1 MSQASATSE
10 SRDHSPSSAGLL
22 LSIHLTSNR
31 PENFRLFLD
40 RLEETT
46 TDPSSIEIVVK
57 IDDDDT
63 EMNQLLPV
71 EAARRPFR
79 IVYITGPRNAG
90 FYDLWR
96 CFDDLLDACDPNAY
110 FVINLNDEMRFAKSG
125 WDIALRRYVGL
136 YPDHI
141 YRLRTSNHRLR
152 SYYDFWEPGWSNDTS
167 SFMTKRW
174 LDVGGGWCPCNGPD
188 TFQQS
193 VAFYFGW
200 LYRFDISRPYRE
212 LPVYDIEFQG
222 AGDNIGLTG
231 SELRRRM
238 RGALKPW
245 FILMSYRMQQ
255 EAARRALK
263 LHAQIWK
270 EAYGDRS
277 FVIRDNR
284 LWRRIDVLDPLTRN
298 TVFSRSYRLSWLR
311 IALVNAFR
319 KFDFGYYSGLGAP
332 FRHRYFHN
340 FVEYICLRH
349 EWADQLREGWHA
361 QLDRHPALR
370 LIVSPIARFFQWQLY
385 RPHFIARGLKDP
397 ERALR
402 RIRMLFTHGTSAG
415 VAARCDARGAEAQT
429 HSVERKAPLASA
441 GPACTRS
448 PRG

>member
-141 YRLRTSNHRLR
+141 
-152 SYYDFWEPGWSNDTS
+152 
-167 SFMTKRW
+167 
-174 LDVGGGWCPCNGPD
+174 
-188 TFQQS
+188 
-193 VAFYFGW
+193 
-200 LYRFDISRPYRE
+200 
-212 LPVYDIEFQG
+212 
-222 AGDNIGLTG
+222 
-231 SELRRRM
+231 
-238 RGALKPW
+238 
-245 FILMSYRMQQ
+245 
-255 EAARRALK
+255 
-263 LHAQIWK
+263 
-270 EAYGDRS
+270 
-277 FVIRDNR
+277 
-284 LWRRIDVLDPLTRN
+284 
-298 TVFSRSYRLSWLR
+298 
-311 IALVNAFR
+311 
-319 KFDFGYYSGLGAP
+319 
-332 FRHRYFHN
+332 
-340 FVEYICLRH
+340 
-349 EWADQLREGWHA
+349 
-361 QLDRHPALR
+361 
-370 LIVSPIARFFQWQLY
+370 
-385 RPHFIARGLKDP
+385 
-397 ERALR
+397 
-402 RIRMLFTHGTSAG
+402 
-415 VAARCDARGAEAQT
+415 
-429 HSVERKAPLASA
+429 
-441 GPACTRS
+441 
-448 PRG
+448 